1 VIFEIKAVGAGGA
14 VTVRRIE
21 ANREADARHEAELQG
36 LSVFQVRAL
45 RPGVG
50 FVMRRRAKLNV
61 PQFAQE
67 LLTLLRAGLSLVS
80 ALEAVAEKEGSTV
93 FRATVEAL
101 LLRLRRGARFSDAL
115 IAADAGFP
123 EIFIAG
129 VVSSERS
136 GTLDEALERYIAYA
150 TRLDTAR
157 KKIVSALIYPAL
169 LFGVGILVTAFLLG
183 YVVPRF
189 AAVYR
194 ESGGDM
200 PWASAML
207 LDFGRLIGAHPEA
220 IGGSILALVAAI
232 GVTLSRPATRE
243 RLGIL
248 ARSIPAVGP
257 RLHVYELSRLYR
269 TLSMLMRSGTPAVPA
284 FAMAARMLSR
294 AMQPRL
300 AAAALCVSN
309 GDSISN
315 AMEINGLVTPVGMRM
330 LRVGERGGGMADML
344 ARIADYH
351 DEDIA
356 RWVDWATRLFEP
368 VLMAILGMV
377 IGAIVILLYM
387 PIFDLAGS
395 MQ

>member
-1 VIFEIKAVGAGGA
+1 MIFEIKAVGAGGS
-14 VTVRRIE
+14 VTIRRIE

-50 FVMRRRAKLNV
+50 LVFRRRSKLNV

-194 ESGGDM
+194 ESGGEM

-207 LDFGRLIGAHPEA
+207 LDFGRLVGAHPEA
-220 IGGSILALVAAI
+220 IGGSILALAVAI
-232 GVTLSRPATRE
+232 GMTLSRPATRE

>member
-1 VIFEIKAVGAGGA
+1 MIFEIKAVGAGGA